1 MRKHNMLALL
11 VLALLLPLAGGGAA
25 DDKPTIAILR
35 FGDLPTYDV
44 TEGAILDV
52 LESYGFIS
60 AEENAILHSRQDLE
74 GENIQIIFGSANFDL
89 PTASLMLENALDYEP
104 DALITLTTTV
114 TQMAVNAT
122 SNMEEPPALLFTSV
136 YNPYEAG
143 IAQSPCIK
151 PDHVTGAISTTPY
164 QDILFLMLQH
174 YPEIDTI
181 GTIYDSSEAAGMAG
195 AEEIKRIGAAL
206 GLTVLDAAVAGVDE
220 VLLAAEGLINRGSEA
235 FAFVM
240 PIDLRM
246 DATGLP
252 LVINLGSE
260 YGIPVFHPALFSIE
274 SGATLSFGFYNY
286 YAQGENLG
294 RILAAHLNG
303 DIDIATTAIIEQSS
317 EAIGVNLDM
326 AADQG
331 IEISQEILEQA
342 DAVIADGETTL
353 SERVQHEMRT
363 GDVRALEDRQPGD
376 SGFLSFLASQSC
388 SPERIAREQ
397 AELDAQES

>member
-74 GENIQIIFGSANFDL
+74 GENIQIVFGSANFDL

-303 DIDIATTAIIEQSS
+303 DIDIARTAIIEQSS

-326 AADQG
+326 AESQG
-331 IEISQEILEQA
+331 IEISQDILEQA
-342 DAVIADGETTL
+342 DAVIEGGETTL
-353 SERVQHEMRT
+353 SERVQHEMRS
-363 GDVRALEDRQPGD
+363 GDVRALEDRQQGD
-376 SGFLSFLASQSC
+376 AGFLAFLASQSC

-397 AELDAQES
+397 AALDAQES

>member
-1 MRKHNMLALL
+1 MRKHL
-11 VLALLLPLAGGGAA
+11 LALLLLALLPLAVAQA
-25 DDKPTIAILR
+25 QDNPTIAILR

-60 AEENAILHSRQDLE
+60 AEENASLHSRQDLE
-74 GENIQIIFGSANFDL
+74 GDNIHIVFGSANFDL

-122 SNMEEPPALLFTSV
+122 SDMEDPPAVFFTSV
-136 YNPYEAG
+136 YNPYAAG
-143 IAQSPCIK
+143 LAQSPCLK
-151 PDHVTGAISTTPY
+151 PDHVTGAVSSTPY
-164 QDILFLMLQH
+164 QDILYLMLQH

-181 GTIYDSSEAAGMAG
+181 GTLYDSSEAAGMAG
-195 AEEIKRIGAAL
+195 AEEIRQIGEAL
-206 GLTVLDAAVAGVDE
+206 GLTVLDAAIAGVDE
-220 VLLAAEGLINRGSEA
+220 VVLAAEGLIDRGVE
-235 FAFVM
+235 AFVM

-274 SGATLSFGFYNY
+274 SGAALSFGFYNY

-294 RILAAHLNG
+294 RILAAYLNG
-303 DIDIATTAIIEQSS
+303 DIDIARTAIIEQSS

-326 AADQG
+326 AEDQG
-331 IEISQEILEQA
+331 IEIAPDIIEQA
-342 DAVIADGETTL
+342 DAVIEGGETTL

-363 GDVRALEDRQPGD
+363 ADVVPLEDRQLGD
-376 SGFLSFLASQSC
+376 AGFLSFLESQSC
-388 SPERIAREQ
+388 SPERIAAEQ
-397 AELDAQES
+397 AELDAQAG

>member
-1 MRKHNMLALL
+1 MRKHLLALL
-11 VLALLLPLAGGGAA
+11 ILALLPLAVAQA
-25 DDKPTIAILR
+25 QDNPTIAILR
-35 FGDLPTYDV
+35 FGDLSTYDV
-44 TEGAILDV
+44 TEGALLDV

-74 GENIQIIFGSANFDL
+74 GDNIHIVFGSANFDL

-122 SNMEEPPALLFTSV
+122 SDMEEPPAVLFTSV
-136 YNPYEAG
+136 YNPYAAG
-143 IAQSPCIK
+143 LAQSPCLK
-151 PDHVTGAISTTPY
+151 PDHVTGAVSSTPY
-164 QDILFLMLQH
+164 QDILYLMLQH

-181 GTIYDSSEAAGMAG
+181 GTLYDSSEAAGMAG
-195 AEEIKRIGAAL
+195 AEEIKQIGEAL
-206 GLTVLDAAVAGVDE
+206 GLTVLNAAVAGVDE
-220 VLLAAEGLINRGSEA
+220 VLLAAEGLISRGSDA

-252 LVINLGSE
+252 QVINLGSE

-274 SGATLSFGFYNY
+274 SGATVSFGFYNY

-294 RILAAHLNG
+294 RILAAYLNG

-326 AADQG
+326 AAEQG
-331 IEISQEILEQA
+331 IEIAPDILEQA

-363 GDVRALEDRQPGD
+363 GDVVPLEERQPGD
-376 SGFLSFLASQSC
+376 AGFLSFLASQSC
-388 SPERIAREQ
+388 SPERIAAEQ
-397 AELDAQES
+397 AALDAADG

>member
-1 MRKHNMLALL
+1 MRKHLLALL
-11 VLALLLPLAGGGAA
+11 ILALLPLAVAQA
-25 DDKPTIAILR
+25 QDNPTIAILR
-35 FGDLPTYDV
+35 FGDLSTYDV
-44 TEGAILDV
+44 TEGALLDV

-74 GENIQIIFGSANFDL
+74 GENIQVVFGSANFDL

-114 TQMAVNAT
+114 TQMAINAT
-122 SNMEEPPALLFTSV
+122 SDMDEPPAVLFTSV
-136 YNPYEAG
+136 YNPYAAG
-143 IAQSPCIK
+143 LAQSPCIK
-151 PDHVTGAISTTPY
+151 PDHVIGAVSTTPY
-164 QDILFLMLQH
+164 QDILYLMLQH

-181 GTIYDSSEAAGMAG
+181 GTLYDSSEAAGMAG
-195 AEEIKRIGAAL
+195 AEEIKQIGEAL

-220 VLLAAEGLINRGSEA
+220 VLLAAEGLISRGSDA

-252 LVINLGSE
+252 QVINLGSE

-274 SGATLSFGFYNY
+274 SGAALSFGFYNY

-294 RILAAHLNG
+294 RILAAYLNG
-303 DIDIATTAIIEQSS
+303 DIDIAQTAIIEQSS

-326 AADQG
+326 AAEQG
-331 IEISQEILEQA
+331 IEIAPDILEQA

-363 GDVRALEDRQPGD
+363 DDVVPLEDRQLGD
-376 SGFLSFLASQSC
+376 AGFLSFLASQSC
-388 SPERIAREQ
+388 SPERIAAEQ
-397 AELDAQES
+397 AALDAQAG

>member
-1 MRKHNMLALL
+1 MRKHLLALL
-11 VLALLLPLAGGGAA
+11 ILALLPLAVAQA
-25 DDKPTIAILR
+25 QDNPTIAILR
-35 FGDLPTYDV
+35 FGDLSTYDV
-44 TEGAILDV
+44 TEGALLDV

-74 GENIQIIFGSANFDL
+74 GENIHIVFGSANFDL

-122 SNMEEPPALLFTSV
+122 SDMEEPPAVLFTSV
-136 YNPYEAG
+136 YNPYAAG
-143 IAQSPCIK
+143 LAQSPCLK
-151 PDHVTGAISTTPY
+151 PDHVTGAVSSTPY
-164 QDILFLMLQH
+164 QDILYLMLQH
-174 YPEIDTI
+174 YPDIDTI
-181 GTIYDSSEAAGMAG
+181 GTLYDSSEAAGMAG
-195 AEEIKRIGAAL
+195 AEEIKQIGEAL

-220 VLLAAEGLINRGSEA
+220 VLLAAEGLISRGSDA

-252 LVINLGSE
+252 QVINLGSE

-274 SGATLSFGFYNY
+274 SGATVSFGFYNY

-294 RILAAHLNG
+294 RILAAYLNG

-326 AADQG
+326 AAEQG
-331 IEISQEILEQA
+331 IEIAPDILEQA
-342 DAVIADGETTL
+342 DAVIEDGETTI

-363 GDVRALEDRQPGD
+363 GDVMPLEDRQAGD
-376 SGFLSFLASQSC
+376 AGFLSFLESQSC
-388 SPERIAREQ
+388 SPERIAQEQ
-397 AELDAQES
+397 AELDAQAG

>member
-1 MRKHNMLALL
+1 MRKHIITIL
-11 VLALLLPLAGGGAA
+11 VLTLLLPLAAVQAHDG
-25 DDKPTIAILR
+25 PTVAILR

-60 AEENAILHSRQDLE
+60 AEENAILHSRQDLD
-74 GENIQIIFGSANFDL
+74 GENIRVVFGSANFDL

-104 DALITLTTTV
+104 DALVTLTTTV
-114 TQMAVNAT
+114 TQMAINAT
-122 SNMEEPPALLFTSV
+122 SDMEEPPAVLFTSV

-143 IAQSPCIK
+143 LAQSPCIK
-151 PDHVTGAISTTPY
+151 PAHVTGAVSTTPY

-195 AEEIKRIGAAL
+195 AEEIKQIGEAL
-206 GLTVLDAAVAGVDE
+206 GLTVVEAAVAGVDE
-220 VLLAAEGLINRGSEA
+220 VLLAAEGLINRGSDA

-303 DIDIATTAIIEQSS
+303 DIDIARTAIIEQSS

-331 IEISQEILEQA
+331 IEISQEILDQA
-342 DAVIADGETTL
+342 DAVIEDGETTL

-363 GDVRALEDRQPGD
+363 GDVRALEDRQAGD
-376 SGFLSFLASQSC
+376 AGFLSFLASQSC
-388 SPERIAREQ
+388 TPERIAAEQ
-397 AELDAQES
+397 AELDGQE

>member
-1 MRKHNMLALL
+1 MRKHLLALL
-11 VLALLLPLAGGGAA
+11 ILALLPLAVAQA
-25 DDKPTIAILR
+25 QDNPTIAILR
-35 FGDLPTYDV
+35 FGDLSTYDV
-44 TEGAILDV
+44 TEGALLDV

-74 GENIQIIFGSANFDL
+74 GDNIHIVFGSANFDL

-122 SNMEEPPALLFTSV
+122 SDMEEPPAVLFTSV
-136 YNPYEAG
+136 YNPYAAG
-143 IAQSPCIK
+143 LAQSPCLK
-151 PDHVTGAISTTPY
+151 PDHVTGAVSSTPY
-164 QDILFLMLQH
+164 QDILYLMLQH
-174 YPEIDTI
+174 YPDIDTI
-181 GTIYDSSEAAGMAG
+181 GTLYDSSEAAGMAG
-195 AEEIKRIGAAL
+195 AEEIKQIGEAL

-220 VLLAAEGLINRGSEA
+220 VLLAAEGLISRGSDA

-252 LVINLGSE
+252 QVINLGSE

-274 SGATLSFGFYNY
+274 SGATVSFGFYNY

-294 RILAAHLNG
+294 RILAAYLNG

-326 AADQG
+326 AAEQG
-331 IEISQEILEQA
+331 IEIAPDILEQA
-342 DAVIADGETTL
+342 DAVIEDGETTI

-363 GDVRALEDRQPGD
+363 GDVMPLEDRQAGD
-376 SGFLSFLASQSC
+376 AGFLSFLASQSC
-388 SPERIAREQ
+388 SPERIAQEQ
-397 AELDAQES
+397 AELDAQAG

>member
-1 MRKHNMLALL
+1 MRKHLLALL
-11 VLALLLPLAGGGAA
+11 ILALLPLAVAQA
-25 DDKPTIAILR
+25 QDNPTIAILR
-35 FGDLPTYDV
+35 FGDLSTYDV
-44 TEGAILDV
+44 TEGALLDV

-74 GENIQIIFGSANFDL
+74 GDNIHIVFGSANFDL

-122 SNMEEPPALLFTSV
+122 SDMEKPPAVLFTSV
-136 YNPYEAG
+136 YNPYAAG
-143 IAQSPCIK
+143 LAQSPCLK
-151 PDHVTGAISTTPY
+151 PDHVTGAVSSTPY
-164 QDILFLMLQH
+164 QDILYLMLQH

-181 GTIYDSSEAAGMAG
+181 GTLYDSSEAAGMAG
-195 AEEIKRIGAAL
+195 AEEIKQIGEAL

-220 VLLAAEGLINRGSEA
+220 VLLAAEGLISRGSDA

-252 LVINLGSE
+252 QVINLGSE

-274 SGATLSFGFYNY
+274 SGATVSFGFYNY

-294 RILAAHLNG
+294 RILAAYLNG

-326 AADQG
+326 AAEQG
-331 IEISQEILEQA
+331 IEIAPDILEQA
-342 DAVIADGETTL
+342 DAVIEDGETTI
-353 SERVQHEMRT
+353 SERV
-363 GDVRALEDRQPGD
+363 
-376 SGFLSFLASQSC
+376 
-388 SPERIAREQ
+388 
-397 AELDAQES
+397 

>member
-1 MRKHNMLALL
+1 MSKLAILCLLLAL
-11 VLALLLPLAGGGAA
+11 ALPFSAA
-25 DDKPTIAILR
+25 QAQDSPTIAILR

-44 TEGAILDV
+44 TEGALLDV
-52 LESYGFIS
+52 LESYGFLS
-60 AEENAILHSRQDLE
+60 AEEKESALTRQDLE
-74 GENIQIIFGSANFDL
+74 GENIHIVFGSANFDL

-104 DALITLTTTV
+104 DALVTLTTTV

-122 SNMEEPPALLFTSV
+122 SDMEEPPAVLFTSV

-143 IAQSPCIK
+143 LAQSPCLK
-151 PDHVTGAISTTPY
+151 PDHVTGAVSTTPY
-164 QDILFLMLQH
+164 QDILFLMLRH
-174 YPEIDTI
+174 YPEIKTI
-181 GTIYDSSEAAGMAG
+181 GTLYDSAEAAGAAG
-195 AEEIKRIGAAL
+195 AEEIKQIGEAL

-220 VLLAAEGLINRGSEA
+220 VLLAAEGLINRGSDA

-274 SGATLSFGFYNY
+274 SGATVSFGFYNY

-294 RILAAHLNG
+294 RILAAYLNG
-303 DIDIATTAIIEQSS
+303 DIDIATTAILEQSS
-317 EAIGVNLDM
+317 EAIGVNLDA

-331 IEISQEILEQA
+331 VEIAPEILEEA
-342 DAVIADGETTL
+342 DAVIADGETML
-353 SERVQHEMRT
+353 SKRVQHEMRT
-363 GDVRALEDRQPGD
+363 DDVVPLEERQAD
-376 SGFLSFLASQSC
+376 DEGFLAFLESQSC
-388 SPERIAREQ
+388 TPERVAEEQ
-397 AELDAQES
+397 AALE

>member
-1 MRKHNMLALL
+1 MRKHLLALL
-11 VLALLLPLAGGGAA
+11 ILALLPLAVAQA
-25 DDKPTIAILR
+25 HDNPTIAILR
-35 FGDLPTYDV
+35 FGDLSTYDV
-44 TEGAILDV
+44 TEGALLDV

-74 GENIQIIFGSANFDL
+74 GENIHIVFGSANFDL

-114 TQMAVNAT
+114 TQMAVKAT
-122 SNMEEPPALLFTSV
+122 SDMEEPPAVLFTSV
-136 YNPYEAG
+136 YNPYAAG
-143 IAQSPCIK
+143 LAQSPCLK
-151 PDHVTGAISTTPY
+151 PDHVTGAVSSTPY
-164 QDILFLMLQH
+164 QDILYLMLQH
-174 YPEIDTI
+174 YPDIDTI
-181 GTIYDSSEAAGMAG
+181 GTLYDSSEAAGMAG
-195 AEEIKRIGAAL
+195 AEEIKQIGEAL

-220 VLLAAEGLINRGSEA
+220 VLLAAEGLISRGSDA
-235 FAFVM
+235 FAFIM

-252 LVINLGSE
+252 QVINLGSE

-274 SGATLSFGFYNY
+274 SGATVSFGFYNY

-294 RILAAHLNG
+294 RILAAYLNG

-326 AADQG
+326 AAEQG
-331 IEISQEILEQA
+331 IEIAPDILEQA
-342 DAVIADGETTL
+342 DAVIEGGETSI

-363 GDVRALEDRQPGD
+363 GDVVPLEDRQAGD
-376 SGFLSFLASQSC
+376 AGFLSFLESQSC
-388 SPERIAREQ
+388 SPERIAQEQ
-397 AELDAQES
+397 AELDAQAG

>member
-1 MRKHNMLALL
+1 MRKHLLALL
-11 VLALLLPLAGGGAA
+11 ILALLPLAVAQA
-25 DDKPTIAILR
+25 QDNPTIAILR
-35 FGDLPTYDV
+35 FGDLSTYDV
-44 TEGAILDV
+44 TEGALLDV

-74 GENIQIIFGSANFDL
+74 GDNIHIVFGSANFDL

-122 SNMEEPPALLFTSV
+122 SDMEEPPAVLFTSV
-136 YNPYEAG
+136 YNPYAAG
-143 IAQSPCIK
+143 LAQSPCLK
-151 PDHVTGAISTTPY
+151 PDHVTGAVSSTPY
-164 QDILFLMLQH
+164 QDILYLMLQH

-181 GTIYDSSEAAGMAG
+181 GTLYDSSEAAGMAG
-195 AEEIKRIGAAL
+195 AEEIKQIGEAL

-220 VLLAAEGLINRGSEA
+220 VLLAAEGLISRGSDA

-252 LVINLGSE
+252 QVINLGSE

-274 SGATLSFGFYNY
+274 SGATVSFGFYNY

-294 RILAAHLNG
+294 RILAAYLNG

-326 AADQG
+326 AAEQG
-331 IEISQEILEQA
+331 IEIAPDILEQA
-342 DAVIADGETTL
+342 DAVIEGGETTI

-363 GDVRALEDRQPGD
+363 GDVMPLEDRQPGD
-376 SGFLSFLASQSC
+376 AGFLSFLESQSC
-388 SPERIAREQ
+388 SPERIAQEQ
-397 AELDAQES
+397 AELDAQAG

>member
-1 MRKHNMLALL
+1 AM
-11 VLALLLPLAGGGAA
+11 
-25 DDKPTIAILR
+25 LR
-35 FGDLPTYDV
+35 FGDLATYDV

-52 LESYGFIS
+52 LESYGYIS

-74 GENIQIIFGSANFDL
+74 GENIHIVFGSANFNL

-104 DALITLTTTV
+104 DALVTLTTTV

-122 SNMEEPPALLFTSV
+122 SDMDEPPAVLFTSV

-151 PDHVTGAISTTPY
+151 PAHVTGAVSTTPY
-164 QDILFLMLQH
+164 QDILFMLLEH
-174 YPEIDTI
+174 YPDIDTI
-181 GTIYDSSEAAGMAG
+181 GTLYDSSESAGRAG
-195 AEEIKRIGAAL
+195 AEEIKQIGEAL
-206 GLTVLDAAVAGVDE
+206 GFTVLDAAVAGVDE
-220 VLLAAEGLINRGSEA
+220 VLLAAEGLINRSSDA

-252 LVINLGSE
+252 LVINLGNE

-274 SGATLSFGFYNY
+274 SGATVSFGFYNY

-294 RILAAHLNG
+294 RMLAAHLNG
-303 DIDIATTAIIEQSS
+303 DIDIAQTAIIEQSS

-331 IEISQEILEQA
+331 IEISQDLLQQA
-342 DAVIADGETTL
+342 DAVVEGGETTL
-353 SERVQHEMRT
+353 SEQVQHEMRS
-363 GDVRALEDRQPGD
+363 GDVRAMEDRQPGD
-376 SGFLSFLASQSC
+376 AGFLSFLASQSC
-388 SPERIAREQ
+388 TPERIAAEQ
-397 AELDAQES
+397 AELDG